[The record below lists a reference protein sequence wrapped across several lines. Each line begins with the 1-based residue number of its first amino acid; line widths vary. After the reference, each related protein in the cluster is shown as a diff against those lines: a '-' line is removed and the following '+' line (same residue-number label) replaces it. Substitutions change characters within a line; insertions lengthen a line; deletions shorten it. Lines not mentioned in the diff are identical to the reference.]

1 MSEPNHKPASESEGT
16 VVGSGA
22 GLGTGIRWPDGSI
35 TCARCNYDCEWT
47 ECNACG
53 GEGGHDGYEEDP
65 NWYQPGEMTTCCQC
79 NGSGGD
85 WWCENRDCETQNI
98 REIIKPP
105 KVPNRYS
112 AAKTP
117 YNTGEPSSGFDCVSY
132 RRCCILCEYVCE
144 NVSGKG

>member
-1 MSEPNHKPASESEGT
+1 MTLESQVT
-16 VVGSGA
+16 VADNPKAITRVVSSA
-22 GLGTGIRWPDGSI
+22 LLGTGIREPDGSV
-35 TCARCNYDCEWT
+35 TCAKCGYECEWE

-105 KVPNRYS
+105 KVPN
-112 AAKTP
+112 AA
-117 YNTGEPSSGFDCVSY
+117 
-132 RRCCILCEYVCE
+132 R
-144 NVSGKG
+144 